1 MVLLHVALYRKYRSK
16 TFSDVVGQ
24 DNITSTLKYQTA
36 TGRVSHAYLFCGS
49 RGTGKTS
56 CAKILAKA
64 VNCEDPR
71 DGEPCGVC
79 ENCRMIDRGNA
90 TDVVEMDAA
99 SETGVDY
106 IRSIKEEVQYPPAL
120 LKKRVY
126 IIDEVHM
133 LSDSAFNALLK
144 TLEEP
149 PEHVIFVLA
158 TTELHKVP
166 TTVVSRCQR
175 FDFRRIPS
183 DVIVSRLRYIAD
195 SEGIALEDSAA
206 SLIARQAQGGMRD
219 AISLLELISGGG
231 AEVTEERTK
240 DILGISGYERVARTA
255 DAIARRDMSEL
266 FDIVAE
272 VASSS
277 KDIAVF
283 WRELSS
289 FYRDMLIAKYAKDP
303 KTYLDLTDADL
314 ALLKEC
320 AAKFNLARLHYGAK
334 TIDSATRDMARMP
347 EIKRTTAEFALVKL
361 CDERYDTS
369 PEALVAR
376 VTALEEK
383 LAGETQTEI
392 NAAAPKTVR
401 KVAEIPGTPHQSA
414 PQTASA
420 QGEAFEQADAPS
432 LPLEGKVSPKVTD
445 EVEKKEEPPA
455 NEEPKAEKK
464 TPAPGTAAAYEAR
477 FTKVPD
483 LSGVAAVVGKSDFLA
498 RGMIAE
504 MTADLIDD
512 GSLIRLF
519 TANKFAETYFDED
532 MKRQISDAF
541 IECSINDRPANVK
554 IIIKEPE
561 RRLSDDLFD
570 NA

>member
-1 MVLLHVALYRKYRSK
+1 MHVALYRKYRSK

-24 DNITSTLKYQTA
+24 ETITSTLKYQTA
-36 TGRVSHAYLFCGS
+36 NGRVSHAYLFCGS

-64 VNCEDPR
+64 VNCEDPK

-79 ENCRMIDRGNA
+79 ESCRMIDRGTA

-175 FDFRRIPS
+175 FDFKRIPN
-183 DVIVSRLRYIAD
+183 DVIVSRLRMIAD
-195 SEGIALEDSAA
+195 KENIVLEDSAA
-206 SLIARQAQGGMRD
+206 AIIARQAQGGMRD
-219 AISLLELISGGG
+219 AISLMELVSGGG
-231 AEVTEERTK
+231 AEVTESRTK
-240 DILGISGYERVARTA
+240 DVLGVSGYERVAKTA
-255 DAIARRDMSEL
+255 QAIARRDMASL

-272 VASSS
+272 VAASS
-277 KDIAVF
+277 KDISVF

-289 FYRDMLIAKYAKDP
+289 FYRDMLIAKYAADP
-303 KTYLDLTDADL
+303 KEYLDLTDGDF

-320 AAKFNLARLHYGAK
+320 AGMFNLARLHYGAK
-334 TIDSATRDMARMP
+334 TIDNAGRDMNRMP
-347 EIKRTTAEFALVKL
+347 EVKRATAEFALVRL

-376 VTALEEK
+376 VAALEEK
-383 LAGETQTEI
+383 LAGETP
-392 NAAAPKTVR
+392 A
-401 KVAEIPGTPHQSA
+401 TPHQSA
-414 PQTASA
+414 PQTASP
-420 QGEAFEQADAPS
+420 QGEALEREKAKEKPAP
-432 LPLEGKVSPKVTD
+432 VPKV
-445 EVEKKEEPPA
+445 E
-455 NEEPKAEKK
+455 AEKK
-464 TPAPGTAAAYEAR
+464 KETPEPEVKKPAPGTAAAYEAR
-477 FTKVPD
+477 FTRVPD
-483 LSGVAAVVGKSDFLA
+483 LSGVAEIVGKRDFLA
-498 RGMIAE
+498 RGMLAA

-519 TANKFAETYFDED
+519 TDNNFAETYFGEEL
-532 MKRQISDAF
+532 KRAISDAF
-541 IECSINDRPANVK
+541 VSCGINDRAAAVK
-554 IIIKEPE
+554 IIIKEPP
-561 RRLSDDLFD
+561 RKLSDDLFD
-570 NA
+570 KV